1 MPPVC
6 AGPPALL
13 NRQSMPAEFFDRERD
28 QRLHLLFDR
37 DIGLAEDA
45 VGAEL
50 FCQRLAFRRAAAG
63 DDDFGAFGDEDF
75 RGAQS
80 DAAGRAGDH
89 RDLAVQ
95 PSHVVIPPVDRIV

>member
-13 NRQSMPAEFFDRERD
+13 NRQSMRAEFLDRLAD
-28 QRLHLLFDR
+28 QRAHLVFDR

-45 VGAEL
+45 DGAEL
-50 FCQRLAFRRAAAG
+50 FGKRLALRYAASGNDDPGTFR
-63 DDDFGAFGDEDF
+63 DENL

-80 DAAGRAGDH
+80 DAAGRAGDD

-95 PSHVVIPPVDRIV
+95 PPHVVLPI

>member
-13 NRQSMPAEFFDRERD
+13 NRQSIRAEFFDRKRD
-28 QRLHLLFDR
+28 QRLHLRFDR

-50 FCQRLAFRRAAAG
+50 FRQRLALRRAASG
-63 DDDFGAFGDEDF
+63 DDDFRAFGDENL
-75 RGAQS
+75 RGVQP

-95 PSHVVIPPVDRIV
+95 PSHSTIPF